1 MNPNSSDASVP
12 VVDRETV
19 IGAPDRRSEGPR
31 WVVSLFLAS
40 LALWVGAA
48 VYLSAG
54 VLPVLF
60 TSLEPADAGRIAALV
75 FPIYF
80 RAGLVV
86 GIVATASAAL
96 LARREGGRWRAVF
109 ALLVCMT
116 LAQGWS
122 AVVLHPEMAR
132 IRGVAE
138 QVERFQYLHA
148 LSVRLN
154 GIVLAGGMLLLA
166 AGGFLLAPRRGRA

>member
-1 MNPNSSDASVP
+1 
-12 VVDRETV
+12 
-19 IGAPDRRSEGPR
+19 
-31 WVVSLFLAS
+31 
-40 LALWVGAA
+40 
-48 VYLSAG
+48 

-60 TSLEPADAGRIAALV
+60 TSLEPSEAGRIAALV

-86 GIVATASAAL
+86 GIVSTVSAAL
-96 LARREGGRWRAVF
+96 LARSGGRRWQAVF
-109 ALLVCMT
+109 ALVLCMT

-122 AVVLHPEMAR
+122 ALVIHPEMAT

-138 QVERFQYLHA
+138 QVERFQSLHA

-154 GIVLAGGMLLLA
+154 GVVLAGGMLLLA
-166 AGGFLLAPRRGRA
+166 SGGFLLSPRRARP